1 METEIVFLEKVKLK
15 KPILVQGLPGVG
27 NVGRVSAGYLVNE
40 LKMKKMAELYSPDF
54 LPIVILNESLTNM
67 LKCEVYYS
75 KGKTN
80 DLILITGDTQSV
92 TPRGHYDF
100 CNAVLNFAEKMEVE
114 SIITLGGFAEG
125 KMVEKPKVIGAV
137 NNKDLIKKYE
147 KFDIDF
153 KDHSVGTIVGASGLL
168 VGLAEKHKID
178 AICLMGQ
185 TMGYP
190 MITDPKAADR
200 VLHILSKMLDIKID
214 LTRLDKIVEEMEE
227 KLKKAEELYSKMSED
242 ARAKEDVRYIG

>member
-1 METEIVFLEKVKLK
+1 
-15 KPILVQGLPGVG
+15 
-27 NVGRVSAGYLVNE
+27 
-40 LKMKKMAELYSPDF
+40 
-54 LPIVILNESLTNM
+54 
-67 LKCEVYYS
+67 
-75 KGKTN
+75 
-80 DLILITGDTQSV
+80 
-92 TPRGHYDF
+92 
-100 CNAVLNFAEKMEVE
+100 
-114 SIITLGGFAEG
+114 
-125 KMVEKPKVIGAV
+125 MVEKPKVIGAV

-153 KDHSVGTIVGASGLL
+153 KDHSVGTIIGASGLL

-190 MITDPKAADR
+190 IITDPKAADS
-200 VLHILSKMLDIKID
+200 VLHIVSKILDIKID

-227 KLKKAEELYSKMSED
+227 KLKKSDELYSKMTED